1 VAKLSVK
8 KQPKSGNSPV
18 DLSAGLDFRPLTPA
32 RWSDIE
38 QLFGP
43 RGACGGCWCMVWR
56 LKRADFE
63 RQKGAANRRALRR
76 IVESAKPSGV
86 LAYHGRQPVGW
97 CSVAPR
103 QDFPGLGRS
112 RILRPVD
119 DQPVWSVTCFF
130 IARGYRRNGLATKL
144 LDAAVN
150 YARKQGAKV
159 IEGYPIDPRTNC
171 IPDVFAWTG
180 LATIFRKAGFQEVAR
195 RSLVRPLMRR
205 VLRG

>member
-1 VAKLSVK
+1 VK
-8 KQPKSGNSPV
+8 KRPKSGNSPV
-18 DLSAGLDFRPLTPA
+18 DLSAGLEFHPLTPG

-38 QLFGP
+38 QLFDP

-76 IVESAKPSGV
+76 IVESGRPAGV

-103 QDFPGLGRS
+103 QDFPGLARS

-130 IARGYRRNGLATKL
+130 IARGYRHNGLATKL
-144 LDAAVN
+144 LRAAVN
-150 YARKQGAKV
+150 YAHEQGAKV
-159 IEGYPIDPRTNC
+159 IEGYPIDPRKNC
-171 IPDVFAWTG
+171 IADVFAWTG
-180 LATIFRKAGFQEVAR
+180 LATVFRNAGFQEVAR
-195 RSLVRPLMRR
+195 RSLTRPLMRIA
-205 VLRG
+205 LLGGP

>member
-1 VAKLSVK
+1 MK
-8 KQPKSGNSPV
+8 KRPRSPDSPV
-18 DLSAGLDFRPLTPA
+18 NTTEDFDFRSLTSA
-32 RWSDIE
+32 RWPDIE

-76 IVESAKPSGV
+76 IVECGRPAGV

-97 CSVAPR
+97 CAVAPR
-103 QDFPGLGRS
+103 QDFPALGRS

-130 IARGYRRNGLATKL
+130 IARAYRHNGLAAKL
-144 LDAAVN
+144 LGAAVN
-150 YARKQGAKV
+150 YAHAQGAKI
-159 IEGYPIDPRTNC
+159 IEGYPIDPRTNS

-180 LATIFRKAGFQEVAR
+180 LAVVFGKAGFQEVAR
-195 RSLVRPLMRR
+195 RSPTRPLMRR
-205 VLRG
+205 VLRD